1 MANAKTTRA
10 YPPGT
15 RWAFAGR
22 RLDHVHTEELA
33 LYPEPNYSLITDDC
47 LPDEISTHE
56 LWRVWVD
63 KVWNKAHGQ

>member
-10 YPPGT
+10 YPTGT

-33 LYPEPNYSLITDDC
+33 L
-47 LPDEISTHE
+47 
-56 LWRVWVD
+56 
-63 KVWNKAHGQ
+63 